1 MNDSTLNIIKKLTKS
16 DKKGLL
22 GKVVKTQEELGELSK
37 LVLPFESQFATNHRF
52 VNKNDILDEVA
63 DLLLCVYSIGYSL
76 DFSDE
81 DIESKVIEKSKKW
94 SELQNREVNAKFPV
108 PFEIHV
114 TVDATQKDFDVE
126 RFRNVC
132 KLIDVKPIVLDLQK
146 GSLTDVMTSSVI
158 IADNRGAYNELERIV
173 KKLKTANFSVVRE
186 KIESVP
192 HHPSAPSKHY
202 LDPKMPQGSY
212 FETHFNILI
221 RNKEEAH
228 LVEEIK
234 KQFDCHLSKNKYKV
248 NEDGTYNQMM
258 TYRSYDKV
266 REDFLEEIEKIR
278 QALFQAKLEIEKVI
292 VEFTVYDTKTSHDN
306 AWLKG

>member
-1 MNDSTLNIIKKLTKS
+1 MNESTRNIIKKLTKS

-63 DLLLCVYSIGYSL
+63 DLLLCVYSIGYGL

-126 RFRNVC
+126 HFRNVC

-173 KKLKTANFSVVRE
+173 KKLKTAHFSVVRE

-192 HHPSAPSKHY
+192 HHPSAPSNTY
-202 LDPKMPQGSY
+202 LEPHMPQGSY
-212 FETHFNILI
+212 FETHFNILV
-221 RNKEEAH
+221 RTKEEAL
-228 LVEEIK
+228 LVEEVK

-248 NEDGTYNQMM
+248 HEDGTYNQMM

-266 REDFLEEIEKIR
+266 REDFLEEIERIR
-278 QALFQAKLEIEKVI
+278 QALLQAKLEIEKVI

-306 AWLKG
+306 AWLRG

>member
-234 KQFDCHLSKNKYKV
+234 KNFDCHLSKNKYKV